1 MTVTAPDLATFHE
14 QFLSLRTKAEE
25 IRDALYPESP
35 PELQELIDEIERYVQ
50 PLEDILDAEMAREAL
65 KEGRLPW
72 TRLSNASGSSEH
84 GLQKF

>member
-72 TRLSNASGSSEH
+72 DEVKQRLGIE
-84 GLQKF
+84 